1 MAKQRRDDNNKHPK
15 LKIPQEI
22 VFGQELISI
31 SFRPP
36 KEWPYAQ
43 A

>member
-1 MAKQRRDDNNKHPK
+1 MAKQRRDDNNKLPK
-15 LKIPQEI
+15 LKIAQKI

-36 KEWPYAQ
+36 KECPYSQ